1 MANLN
6 RRELLN
12 AASVVAS
19 AAASAGAQ
27 RANTSGP
34 TQKPN
39 VIFIISDQF
48 RADNLGCMGLNPMNL
63 TPNLDALARRGTL
76 FRNAFSSQ
84 PVCAPARA
92 TIFTGQ
98 YPEKHGVWRNS
109 IPLSTTATT
118 LAGTLRAAGYTANYI
133 GKWHLSIPT
142 EQGAVSPEY

>member
-1 MANLN
+1 MADLT
-6 RRELLN
+6 RRSLLG
-12 AASVVAS
+12 AATLIAS
-19 AAASAGAQ
+19 QAANDSGGQ
-27 RANTSGP
+27 TVNGRAA

-39 VIFIISDQF
+39 IVFIISDQF
-48 RADNLGCMGLNPMNL
+48 RADNLGCMGMNPMNL
-63 TPNLDALARRGTL
+63 TPNLDAMARRGTL
-76 FRNAFSSQ
+76 FRNAFASQ

-133 GKWHLSIPT
+133 GKWHLS
-142 EQGAVSPEY
+142 